1 MAVQNLPQ
9 ADEHSFDQVVF
20 GEPSPVLVEFF
31 TPWCPHCRRLAPV
44 IEELARDYRDRAR
57 FVQVNADQAGGLV
70 VRFQLRGVPTV
81 LVFDQGQ
88 EISRLIGA
96 VSKEQLADRLDKA
109 LAPEPVSG

>member
-44 IEELARDYRDRAR
+44 I
-57 FVQVNADQAGGLV
+57 
-70 VRFQLRGVPTV
+70 
-81 LVFDQGQ
+81 
-88 EISRLIGA
+88 
-96 VSKEQLADRLDKA
+96 
-109 LAPEPVSG
+109 